1 LLEGPLKG
9 GPSAFGVKSVAQVAL
24 LLAVLKNSRQTAHI
38 TIKELKMEPN
48 NPIGESKPE
57 SPNSEAT
64 TVSANLQDPS
74 FVEAVPVTTPDSNQT
89 FGYSPLPPAPEK
101 IRRTKLVP
109 IVVVT
114 ALISGLLGGLS
125 ARYLPL
131 PEAGDQ
137 YRVELQ
143 QTSNSS
149 NAIEE
154 GSVADIAAKVTPSVV
169 SISVVSGISSGTG
182 SGFIIDSN
190 GYILTNN
197 HVVVDAAERG
207 SITVDLSNGDSYKA
221 EIVGRN
227 AAFDLAV
234 IKINATGLPVLPL
247 GNSDELVVGDSVIA
261 IGSPLGLSGT
271 VTTGIISS
279 LNRPVTTGQD
289 GDASYINAIQT
300 DAAINPGNS
309 GGPLVNANGF
319 VIGINSAIATTG
331 ASSQVGSIGLGF
343 AIPINVGKRIAEEM
357 IATGGSTIPI
367 IGVKVNMDSSLRGGL
382 IVEVEAN
389 GPADL
394 AGVEVDDLVIRVND
408 RIVRSAVEFIVSLRE
423 YAPGEMVEL
432 EMKSGKIV
440 SLALGSLQTFV

>member
-1 LLEGPLKG
+1 
-9 GPSAFGVKSVAQVAL
+9 
-24 LLAVLKNSRQTAHI
+24 
-38 TIKELKMEPN
+38 MEPN

-64 TVSANLQDPS
+64 TVSADLQDPS
-74 FVEAVPVTTPDSNQT
+74 FVEAVPVTTSDSNQT

-101 IRRTKLVP
+101 IQRTKLVP

-182 SGFIIDSN
+182 SGFILDSN

-440 SLALGSLQTFV
+440 FLALGSLQTFV

>member
-1 LLEGPLKG
+1 
-9 GPSAFGVKSVAQVAL
+9 
-24 LLAVLKNSRQTAHI
+24 
-38 TIKELKMEPN
+38 MEPN
-48 NPIGESKPE
+48 NQFGNSKPE
-57 SPNSEAT
+57 PTSSDISS
-64 TVSANLQDPS
+64 VSADLQNLESIDS
-74 FVEAVPVTTPDSNQT
+74 FSTTAADSTDN
-89 FGYSPLPPAPEK
+89 FGYSPLPPATEK
-101 IRRTKLVP
+101 IQRTKLIPV
-109 IVVVT
+109 VVVT

-131 PEAGDQ
+131 PDAGDQ
-137 YRVELQ
+137 YRVELKQ
-143 QTSNSS
+143 VSNSS
-149 NAIEE
+149 NNLVE
-154 GSVADIAAKVTPSVV
+154 GSVADIAAKITPSVV
-169 SISVVSGISSGTG
+169 SISVVAGTSSGTG

-207 SITVDLSNGDSYKA
+207 SIKVDLSNGETYNAK
-221 EIVGRN
+221 IVGRN

-247 GNSDELVVGDSVIA
+247 GNSDELIVGDSVIA

-279 LNRPVTTGQD
+279 LNRPVTTGQNEE
-289 GDASYINAIQT
+289 ASYINAIQT

-331 ASSQVGSIGLGF
+331 ASTQVGSIGLGF
-343 AIPINVGKRIAEEM
+343 AIPINVAKRIAEEM

-367 IGVKVNMDSSLRGGL
+367 IGVKVDMASTQRGGL
-382 IVEVEAN
+382 IVEVEAD
-389 GPADL
+389 GPAAK

-408 RIVRSAVEFIVSLRE
+408 RIVRSSVEFIVSLRE
-423 YAPGEMVEL
+423 YAPGEIVEL

-440 SLALGSLQTFV
+440 TVALGSLQTFV

>member
-1 LLEGPLKG
+1 
-9 GPSAFGVKSVAQVAL
+9 
-24 LLAVLKNSRQTAHI
+24 
-38 TIKELKMEPN
+38 MEPN
-48 NPIGESKPE
+48 NPFGDSKPE
-57 SPNSEAT
+57 SPSSEAT
-64 TVSANLQDPS
+64 TVSADLQDPS
-74 FVEAVPVTTPDSNQT
+74 FVEAVPVATTVSTQT
-89 FGYSPLPPAPEK
+89 YGYSPLPPAVDK
-101 IRRTKLVP
+101 IQRTKLVP

-149 NAIEE
+149 NDLVE

-169 SISVVSGISSGTG
+169 SISVVSGTSSGTG

-207 SITVDLSNGDSYKA
+207 SITVDLSNGETYRA

-247 GNSDELVVGDSVIA
+247 GNSDELIVGDSVIA

-331 ASSQVGSIGLGF
+331 TSSQVGSIGLGF

-394 AGVEVDDLVIRVND
+394 AGVEVDDLIVRVND

>member
-1 LLEGPLKG
+1 
-9 GPSAFGVKSVAQVAL
+9 
-24 LLAVLKNSRQTAHI
+24 
-38 TIKELKMEPN
+38 MEPN
-48 NPIGESKPE
+48 NPFGDSKPE
-57 SPNSEAT
+57 SPSSEPT
-64 TVSANLQDPS
+64 TVLADVQDPALT
-74 FVEAVPVTTPDSNQT
+74 EAVPVATTDSTQT
-89 FGYSPLPPAPEK
+89 FGYSPLPPAAEK
-101 IRRTKLVP
+101 IQRAKLVP
-109 IVVVT
+109 IVVMT

-131 PEAGDQ
+131 PEMGDQ
-137 YRVELQ
+137 YRVELK

-149 NAIEE
+149 NDLVE

-169 SISVVSGISSGTG
+169 SISVVSGTSSGTG

-207 SITVDLSNGDSYKA
+207 SITVDLSNGETYQA

-247 GNSDELVVGDSVIA
+247 GNSDELIVGDSVIA

-289 GDASYINAIQT
+289 GDASYINAVQT

-331 ASSQVGSIGLGF
+331 TSSQVGSIGLGF

-394 AGVEVDDLVIRVND
+394 AGVEVDDLIVRVND

>member
-1 LLEGPLKG
+1 
-9 GPSAFGVKSVAQVAL
+9 
-24 LLAVLKNSRQTAHI
+24 
-38 TIKELKMEPN
+38 MEPN
-48 NPIGESKPE
+48 NPFGDSKPE
-57 SPNSEAT
+57 APSSEAT
-64 TVSANLQDPS
+64 TVSADLQDPS
-74 FVEAVPVTTPDSNQT
+74 FVEAVPVATTDSTQT
-89 FGYSPLPPAPEK
+89 FGYSPLPPAAEK
-101 IRRTKLVP
+101 IQRTKLVP

-149 NAIEE
+149 NDLVE
-154 GSVADIAAKVTPSVV
+154 GSVSDIAAKVTPSVV
-169 SISVVSGISSGTG
+169 SISVVSGTSSGTG

-207 SITVDLSNGDSYKA
+207 SITVDLSNGETYRA

-247 GNSDELVVGDSVIA
+247 GNSDELIVGDSVIA

-331 ASSQVGSIGLGF
+331 TSSQVGSIGLGF

-394 AGVEVDDLVIRVND
+394 AGVEVDDLIVRVND

>member
-1 LLEGPLKG
+1 ME
-9 GPSAFGVKSVAQVAL
+9 SN
-24 LLAVLKNSRQTAHI
+24 NSFDD
-38 TIKELKMEPN
+38 
-48 NPIGESKPE
+48 SKPE
-57 SPNSEAT
+57 VAT
-64 TVSANLQDPS
+64 SDAAVSNGATDEVFVTDAA
-74 FVEAVPVTTPDSNQT
+74 FVESDQPIVMNAPVENPEPTPT
-89 FGYSPLPPAPEK
+89 FGYTPLPPTAGK
-101 IRRTKLVP
+101 IQRTKLVP

-114 ALISGLLGGLS
+114 AIISGLLGGMS
-125 ARYLPL
+125 ARYLPV

-149 NAIEE
+149 NDLVA
-154 GSVADIAAKVTPSVV
+154 GSVADIAAKITPSVV
-169 SISVVSGISSGTG
+169 SISVVAGTGSGTG

-197 HVVVDAAERG
+197 HVVVDAASSG
-207 SITVDLSNGDSYKA
+207 TITVDLPSGETFRA
-221 EIVGRN
+221 EIIGRN

-247 GNSDELVVGDSVIA
+247 GNSDELIVGDTVIA

-289 GDASYINAIQT
+289 GDASYINAVQT

-309 GGPLVNANGF
+309 GGPLVNSNGF

-367 IGVKVNMDSSLRGGL
+367 IGVKVDMTSSLRGGL
-382 IVEVEAN
+382 IVEVESN
-389 GPADL
+389 GPADK
-394 AGVEVDDLVIRVND
+394 AGVEVDDLVVRVND

-432 EMKSGKIV
+432 EMKSGKVI